1 MKLLRGLLAVA
12 YPFLVFAG
20 LRWLE
25 PRWVALLLGGSFLL
39 RAVMRWRRPSRDEL
53 RRLLTPGLLVSSVL
67 VLTLVMNDAQ
77 YLLFVP
83 AMLNAALLI
92 AFGQT
97 LRVGPP
103 LVETFAR
110 LQHPDLSAAQVRHCR
125 AVTLVWCVFF
135 VANGGFSLWLAL
147 EAELWLWTLY
157 TGFISYLLI
166 GAIFAAEFVVRSW
179 RFRNYQGSVVEPLF
193 RRLFPQGPTP

>member
-12 YPFLVFAG
+12 YPFLIFAG
-20 LRWLE
+20 LHWLE
-25 PRWVALLLGGSFLL
+25 PRWLALLLGGTILL
-39 RAVMRWRRPSRDEL
+39 RAATRWRRPSRDEL
-53 RRLLTPGLLVSSVL
+53 LRLLTPAALVGSVL
-67 VLTLVMNDAQ
+67 VLTLAMNDAR

-83 AMLNAALLI
+83 AMVNAALLV
-92 AFGQT
+92 AFART

-110 LQHPDLSAAQVRHCR
+110 LQHPDLSPAQVRHCR

-135 VANGGFSLWLAL
+135 AANGGFALWLAL
-147 EAELWLWTLY
+147 EADVWLWALY
-157 TGFISYLLI
+157 TGFVSYLLI
-166 GAIFAAEFVVRSW
+166 GLVFAAEFVVRSW
-179 RFRNYQGSVVEPLF
+179 RFRNYQGTLVEPLF